1 MPCAV
6 RSALL
11 ARLGEGCAIW
21 LELQEGDQ
29 LIECGGDCTV
39 LNVNGDVS
47 RLHDEESSR
56 SEMMSDEVGELMM
69 LQVLPCK
76 LCAGDPLVAAKSS
89 SFLYFFP
96 CYLRFVSLRCFFGLR
111 ARDGTVL

>member
-29 LIECGGDCTV
+29 LIECGWDITV
-39 LNVNGDVS
+39 FNLNGDVCG
-47 RLHDEESSR
+47 LHDEESSR
-56 SEMMSDEVGELMM
+56 SEMMSDEVGEIMM

-76 LCAGDPLVAAKSS
+76 LCAGDPLVAKS
-89 SFLYFFP
+89 
-96 CYLRFVSLRCFFGLR
+96 C
-111 ARDGTVL
+111 

>member
-29 LIECGGDCTV
+29 LIECGGHWTV
-39 LNVNGDVS
+39 LNVNGDIG
-47 RLHDEESSR
+47 RLHDEESSM
-56 SEMMSDEVGELMM
+56 SEMMSDEVGEVMM

-76 LCAGDPLVAAKSS
+76 LCAGDPLVVAKS
-89 SFLYFFP
+89 
-96 CYLRFVSLRCFFGLR
+96 C
-111 ARDGTVL
+111 

>member
-29 LIECGGDCTV
+29 LVECGGDWTV

-47 RLHDEESSR
+47 RLHDSNG
-56 SEMMSDEVGELMM
+56 SEMMSDEVGEKMM
-69 LQVLPCK
+69 AAGASLQVVC
-76 LCAGDPLVAAKSS
+76 GRSS
-89 SFLYFFP
+89 
-96 CYLRFVSLRCFFGLR
+96 
-111 ARDGTVL
+111 